1 MHVYV
6 EALFISLVSLVFYV
20 QASTLDL
27 KYNIFKLFDWLTQK
41 DTIVNLGYKNNII
54 MIDYT
59 FIY

>member
-6 EALFISLVSLVFYV
+6 EASFISLVSLVFYV

-41 DTIVNLGYKNNII
+41 DTIVTLGYKNNII

>member
-6 EALFISLVSLVFYV
+6 EASFIRLVSLVFYV